1 MLYNNHKAFTMIEL
15 IFVIVVIGILS
26 AIAIPKFAATRGDA
40 EIAKAKATLGSVRSA
55 VATERQKLILRGVF
69 DPITSLSSASGY
81 NKPIFDG
88 INGDTNSPVLE
99 YPRQSCEDS
108 TAQGCW
114 YTADNV
120 TYTYK
125 LPTSGSVDFNLT
137 SSRFTCKLPNSD
149 NCKLTTLFYY
159 NYSNRN
165 DFALKPTKN
174 FCELITCIIVYAF
187 ILHYSLRAII

>member
-1 MLYNNHKAFTMIEL
+1 MYYINRKAFTMIEL

-69 DPITSLSSASGY
+69 DPITSLGLAASTGY
-81 NKPIFDG
+81 DKPIFDG
-88 INGDTNSPVLE
+88 INNDATAPVLE
-99 YPRQSCEDS
+99 YGLRSCKDAN
-108 TAQGCW
+108 AQACW

-125 LPTSGSVDFNLT
+125 LPVSGTVDFNLT
-137 SSRFTCKLPNSD
+137 SSRFTCTSPDST
-149 NCKLTTLFYY
+149 NCKLLTQ
-159 NYSNRN
+159 
-165 DFALKPTKN
+165 
-174 FCELITCIIVYAF
+174 
-187 ILHYSLRAII
+187 

>member
-1 MLYNNHKAFTMIEL
+1 MFHKHQKAFTMIEL

-40 EIAKAKATLGSVRSA
+40 EIAKAKATVGSVRSA
-55 VATERQKLILRGVF
+55 VAAERQKRILRGVF
-69 DPITSLSSASGY
+69 TPITSLSSNAGY
-81 NKPIFDG
+81 DKPIFDG

-99 YPRQSCEDS
+99 FPLQSCKDN

-125 LPTSGSVDFNLT
+125 LPVSGGVDFNLS
-137 SSRFTCKLPNSD
+137 SSRFSCKLPNSD
-149 NCKLTTLFYY
+149 NCKLLTQ
-159 NYSNRN
+159 
-165 DFALKPTKN
+165 
-174 FCELITCIIVYAF
+174 
-187 ILHYSLRAII
+187 